1 MADLLLLGSLQ
12 PIDCNLNSAKY
23 YYSLNICSVAFFVK
37 SYQEHLVVIVKCWC
51 FDSLKILKKV
61 LHYI

>member
-1 MADLLLLGSLQ
+1 MADLLLHGSLQ